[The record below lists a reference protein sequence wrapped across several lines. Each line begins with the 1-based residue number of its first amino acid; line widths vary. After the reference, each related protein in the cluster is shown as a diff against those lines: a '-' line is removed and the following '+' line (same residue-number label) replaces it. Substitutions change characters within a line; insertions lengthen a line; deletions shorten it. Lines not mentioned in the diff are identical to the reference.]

1 MHIVMVE
8 DFFHPSAGYQLNVL
22 CPYLVKFGHKI
33 HIVCGEMD
41 LFPEYLTGFFGTDD
55 IPKRDL
61 DYQKSTGV
69 EIIRIPLKGYIS
81 GRAIMSSQVFK
92 VVKQLHPDVLFVHD
106 NDSYTGM
113 QFIKW
118 QRKNRYPLVLDSH
131 MLDIASHNR
140 LAGLFRL
147 YYRMM
152 ITPLIVKNRN
162 TVIRTVDDPFILKY
176 YHIPK
181 EQAPVIGFGSDVLRF
196 HEDSVIR
203 REMREQYAIGENEF
217 VVVYAGKLDEY
228 KGGIFLAQAL
238 QKKFDRP
245 ITFIIVGTASESN
258 RTELER
264 LFKKSENRIL
274 RFPTQV
280 YRDLPKWF
288 QMADLAVF
296 PRQCS
301 LTFYDV
307 LACGLPAIIENN
319 SVGKERA
326 SACEAAFVFEAGDED
341 DFRKLIMTMANLPV
355 QQKNQLKAAAKQYIL
370 ENYNYEE
377 QARKYEDILKKEYEK
392 PRNLSES

>member
-41 LFPEYLTGFFGTDD
+41 LFPEYLTVFFGTDD

-92 VVKQLHPDVLFVHD
+92 VVRQLHPDVLFVHD

-113 QFIKW
+113 QFIKL

-176 YHIPK
+176 YHIPQ

-203 REMREQYAIGENEF
+203 REMRKQYAIGENEF

-245 ITFIIVGTASESN
+245 ITFIIVGNASESN
-258 RTELER
+258 RTKIER

-280 YRDLPKWF
+280 YSDLPKWF

-326 SACEAAFVFEAGDED
+326 SACEAAFTFEAGDED
-341 DFRKLIMTMANLPV
+341 DFRKLIMTMANLPA
-355 QQKNQLKAAAKQYIL
+355 QQKNQLKEAARQYIL

-392 PRNLSES
+392 PRNLGES